1 MSREQK
7 DLLYACSIYHLDS
20 KQLRK
25 RMTSMLKYR
34 FKGESYR
41 ETYRRRLLTEGS
53 VATIKELRKAMYFIH
68 DLRVVDDKRLEVYF
82 GILSGSG
89 ILDEVIEK
97 SIDIAVSRYNTVG
110 DEYYRP
116 IIDLKYDGSGGEL
129 CVAVERKINLG
140 HTQASVRHQEAL
152 LAVGLAFYTELYA
165 FYIRQLLE
173 EEKRIEEN
181 DMKKY
186 KVRKVKGIRIVTKNQ
201 GKTDR
206 GMMPRPVTF
215 DLKTRYDRAREKK
228 QVRREIEGDY

>member
-1 MSREQK
+1 
-7 DLLYACSIYHLDS
+7 
-20 KQLRK
+20 
-25 RMTSMLKYR
+25 MLKYR

-68 DLRVVDDKRLEVYF
+68 DLRVVDDKRLEAYF
-82 GILSGSG
+82 GIL
-89 ILDEVIEK
+89 
-97 SIDIAVSRYNTVG
+97 
-110 DEYYRP
+110 
-116 IIDLKYDGSGGEL
+116 DLKYDGSGGEL
-129 CVAVERKINLG
+129 CVAVERKISLG

-165 FYIRQLLE
+165 FYIRQLQKKK
-173 EEKRIEEN
+173 KRIEEN

-186 KVRKVKGIRIVTKNQ
+186 KVRKVKGIRIVTKIQ

-215 DLKTRYDRAREKK
+215 DMKTRYDRAREKK

>member
-1 MSREQK
+1 
-7 DLLYACSIYHLDS
+7 
-20 KQLRK
+20 
-25 RMTSMLKYR
+25 
-34 FKGESYR
+34 
-41 ETYRRRLLTEGS
+41 
-53 VATIKELRKAMYFIH
+53 MYFIH
-68 DLRVVDDKRLEVYF
+68 DLRVVDDKRLEAYF

-97 SIDIAVSRYNTVG
+97 SIDIAVSRYSTVG

-215 DLKTRYDRAREKK
+215 DMKTRYDRAREKK

>member
-68 DLRVVDDKRLEVYF
+68 DLRVVDDKRLEAYF

-89 ILDEVIEK
+89 ILDCHP
-97 SIDIAVSRYNTVG
+97 SNY
-110 DEYYRP
+110 
-116 IIDLKYDGSGGEL
+116 
-129 CVAVERKINLG
+129 
-140 HTQASVRHQEAL
+140 VRAL
-152 LAVGLAFYTELYA
+152 SS
-165 FYIRQLLE
+165 
-173 EEKRIEEN
+173 N
-181 DMKKY
+181 
-186 KVRKVKGIRIVTKNQ
+186 
-201 GKTDR
+201 
-206 GMMPRPVTF
+206 
-215 DLKTRYDRAREKK
+215 
-228 QVRREIEGDY
+228 